1 MRPKERQLQ
10 IIDIIRLQ
18 GRVSVDD
25 LVTEFASS
33 PETIRRDLS
42 QLARKGKILK
52 VHGGA
57 MLPGSYEEGAFQVR
71 MSENT
76 AAKRLIAKKASQLIS
91 PGDTIAIDTGS
102 TTVIFAE
109 EICRIK
115 DLTVITNSTEIA
127 KIIGESENDS
137 NVFLLGG
144 EYNPENKET
153 VGSMVMSQLT
163 NFHVKHAV
171 VTVAGLDP
179 AAGVMDFDADEV
191 AVAATMLGRAN
202 NVIVLADSSKFN
214 IVAPFVVA
222 SFDKIDQ
229 LVCDVEP
236 DEALKAA
243 LKEGDVEIHCE
254 N

>member
-1 MRPKERQLQ
+1 
-10 IIDIIRLQ
+10 
-18 GRVSVDD
+18 
-25 LVTEFASS
+25 
-33 PETIRRDLS
+33 
-42 QLARKGKILK
+42 
-52 VHGGA
+52 
-57 MLPGSYEEGAFQVR
+57 

-91 PGDTIAIDTGS
+91 PGDTIVIDTGS
-102 TTVIFAE
+102 TTVIFSE

-153 VGSMVMSQLT
+153 VGSMVMSQLSH
-163 NFHVKHAV
+163 FHVKHAV
-171 VTVAGLDP
+171 ITVAGLDP
-179 AAGVMDFDADEV
+179 AAGAMDFDADEV
-191 AVAATMLGRAN
+191 AVAATMLGRAS

-214 IVAPFVVA
+214 VVAPFVVA
-222 SFDKIDQ
+222 NFDQIDQ

-236 DEALKAA
+236 DEKLKAA
-243 LKEGDVEIHCE
+243 LMKGEVETYC
-254 N
+254 

>member
-25 LVTEFASS
+25 LVKEFASS

-42 QLARKGKILK
+42 LLARTGKILK

-57 MLPGSYEEGAFQVR
+57 MLPGSYEEGSFQQR
-71 MSENT
+71 MSEST
-76 AAKRLIAKKASQLIS
+76 AAKRLIAKNASQLIS
-91 PGDTIAIDTGS
+91 PGDSIVIDTGS
-102 TTVIFAE
+102 TTVILAE

-115 DLTVITNSTEIA
+115 DLTIITNSTEIA
-127 KIIGESENDS
+127 KIMGESDNDA

-153 VGSMVMSQLT
+153 VGSMVMTQLA
-163 NFHVKHAV
+163 NFHVKHSII
-171 VTVAGLDP
+171 TVAGLDP
-179 AAGVMDFDADEV
+179 TAGAMDFDADEV
-191 AVAATMLGRAN
+191 AVARIMLSRAS

-214 IVAPFVVA
+214 VVAPFVVA
-222 SFDKIDQ
+222 DFDQIDQ
-229 LVCDVEP
+229 LVCEVEP
-236 DEALKAA
+236 DDVLKTAL
-243 LKEGDVEIHCE
+243 LKSDVEILS
-254 N
+254 

>member
-18 GRVSVDD
+18 GRVGVDD
-25 LVTEFASS
+25 LVKEFASS

-42 QLARKGKILK
+42 LLARTGKILK

-57 MLPGSYEEGAFQVR
+57 MLPGSYEEDSFQQR
-71 MSENT
+71 MSEHT
-76 AAKRLIAKKASQLIS
+76 TAKRLIAKNASQLIS
-91 PGDTIAIDTGS
+91 PGDSIVIDTGS
-102 TTVIFAE
+102 TTVILAE

-127 KIIGESENDS
+127 KIIGGSDNDA

-163 NFHVKHAV
+163 NFHVKHAII
-171 VTVAGLDP
+171 TVAGLDP
-179 AAGVMDFDADEV
+179 AAGAMDFDADEV
-191 AVAATMLGRAN
+191 AVARIMLSRAS
-202 NVIVLADSSKFN
+202 NVIALADSSKFN
-214 IVAPFVVA
+214 VIAPFVVA
-222 SFDKIDQ
+222 NFDQIDQ

-236 DEALKAA
+236 DETLKIAL
-243 LKEGDVEIHCE
+243 LEGDVEILS
-254 N
+254 